1 MGTLS
6 LEAMAQSLGWGVA
19 SFVVAVL
26 TGRPLIRFLQQH
38 HVGKMIRPDGPS
50 THQVKMGTPTM
61 GGLMMIVPVLLLTVL
76 TNLAGRASMWL
87 PLGVMVA
94 YALLGL
100 YDDSRSLH
108 DRTGVG
114 MLARLK
120 FPWQVLIGVLAAV
133 GLRLEL
139 GLGGM
144 AVPTLAQEVDIGW
157 LYVPVAAFLIVGF
170 ANGVN
175 LTDGLDG
182 LAGGTSAIAYFAYGV
197 IACLQ
202 GQTYLGTFSFT
213 MVGAILGFL
222 WYNVHPAQVFM
233 GDVGS
238 MALGATLATVAL
250 MTEQWLLLA
259 VIGAVFV
266 GEALSVM
273 LQVGYFK
280 WSKGKRLFKMAPV
293 HHHFELLGWSEV
305 QVTQRFWLIAAV
317 AAMVG
322 IALALL

>member
-1 MGTLS
+1 MASS
-6 LEAMAQSLGWGVA
+6 LLCGLV
-19 SFVVAVL
+19 SFVLAVL
-26 TGRPLIRFLQQH
+26 MGRPLIHLLQRRH
-38 HVGKMIRPDGPS
+38 IGKTIRLDGPT
-50 THQVKMGTPTM
+50 THQVKVGTPTM
-61 GGLMMIVPVLLLTVL
+61 GGLMILGPVLLLTVL
-76 TNLAGRASMWL
+76 TNLAGRASMWM
-87 PLGVMVA
+87 PLGVMA
-94 YALLGL
+94 GFALLGL
-100 YDDSRSLH
+100 YDDWRGLQ

-120 FPWQVLIGVLAAV
+120 FPWQLAIGVLAAA
-133 GLRLEL
+133 GLRFLL
-139 GLGGM
+139 KLGGM
-144 AVPTLAQEVDIGW
+144 AVPTLPQELDIGW
-157 LYVPVAAFLIVGF
+157 AYLPVTALLIVGF
-170 ANGVN
+170 ANAVN

-182 LAGGTSAIAYFAYGV
+182 LAGGTSAIAYSAYGL
-197 IACLQ
+197 IAYLQ
-202 GQTYLGTFSFT
+202 DQTYLAVFCFT
-213 MVGAILGFL
+213 MVGALLGFL

-266 GEALSVM
+266 AEVLSVM

-280 WSKGKRLFKMAPV
+280 WTKGKRLFKMAPL

-305 QVTQRFWLIAAV
+305 QITQRFWLVASV

-322 IALALL
+322 IALAVL